1 MLTGPQSTAGRKD
14 IDTVLAILDAAG
26 KQALGMFHQI
36 DKRRIREKSPGDFVS
51 DADRALEIA
60 LCERLRLA
68 FPGDGL
74 CGEEFGGRPV
84 GTYWMIDPID
94 GTSNFLS
101 GLPLWCI
108 SIARMTNDVPHL
120 GAINAPALGLS
131 AAGGPGIG
139 FKVRGT
145 TALPCERSRP
155 CFGVGRNANWSATE
169 RALLES
175 RLESRGFNIVSLG
188 SCAVSLL
195 FVALGR
201 LSGYLEIGCDGI
213 WDPAGG
219 IALCRANG
227 IRADFRIARDS
238 TVDVKAGLSAEFPDD
253 VRTSPVQ
260 GKHSAGKPWKMSAR
274 LDTQRFDSEDSTY

>member
-1 MLTGPQSTAGRKD
+1 MTADPKRTAGQQD
-14 IDTVLAILDAAG
+14 IDAVMAILDATG
-26 KQALGMFHQI
+26 KQALGMFDRI

-51 DADRALEIA
+51 DADRALEVA

-74 CGEEFGGRPV
+74 CGEELGGRPA
-84 GTYWMIDPID
+84 GTYWTIDPID

-108 SIARMTNDVPHL
+108 SVARMKDDVPHL
-120 GAINAPALGLS
+120 GGIHAPALGLS
-131 AAGGPGIG
+131 AAGGPGLG
-139 FKVRGT
+139 FEVRGT
-145 TALPCERSRP
+145 TVLPDGPPRP
-155 CFGVGRNANWSATE
+155 CFGVGRNANWNGAE
-169 RALLES
+169 RASLES
-175 RLESRGFNIVSLG
+175 RIESRGFNIVSLG

-213 WDPAGG
+213 WDSAGG

-227 IRADFRIARDS
+227 IRADFRIAGDS
-238 TVDVKAGLSAEFPDD
+238 TVDVEAGLSAECRDPPNSPGSSNRSSTGAFLFPF
-253 VRTSPVQ
+253 SACF
-260 GKHSAGKPWKMSAR
+260 GK
-274 LDTQRFDSEDSTY
+274 